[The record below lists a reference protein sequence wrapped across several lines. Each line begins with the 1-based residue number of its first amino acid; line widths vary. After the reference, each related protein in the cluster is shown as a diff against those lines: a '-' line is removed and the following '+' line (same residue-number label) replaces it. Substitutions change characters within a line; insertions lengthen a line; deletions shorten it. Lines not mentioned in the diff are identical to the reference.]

1 MTQASMIVETAKR
14 ELGYHEQGKNI
25 TKYAK
30 YFDDLRKQGIY
41 FYNYNKQGAEWCD
54 IFVDYLFAIN
64 FGPQAAMSM
73 LFQPER
79 SCGAGCKW
87 SAQYYKAHNRFDR
100 EPRFGDQIFFGRPG
114 NESHTGIVIAVTPTN
129 IATIE
134 GNAGNQVRKNTYSRL
149 DSSIAGYGH
158 PMYNDKVT
166 TKGYTGGWPT
176 LPVKGYFQKGDKG
189 VGVTKMQ
196 NFLKWYDSNLLPK
209 YGADGDFGT
218 ETRNAVITFESREGI
233 KQDGKFGP
241 VCLAKAKEI
250 KR

>member
-1 MTQASMIVETAKR
+1 MTQAGMIVETAKR

-54 IFVDYLFAIN
+54 IFVDYLFATN

-87 SAQYYKAHNRFDR
+87 SAQYYKAHNRFDH
-100 EPRFGDQIFFGRPG
+100 EAKYGDQIFFGRCG
-114 NESHTGIVIAVTPTN
+114 NESHTGIVIGTTPTAV
-129 IATIE
+129 ITIE
-134 GNAGNQVRKNTYSRL
+134 GNSCNEVQKHTYSKTN
-149 DSSIAGYGH
+149 SSIAGYGH
-158 PMYNDKVT
+158 PLYNDKVEA
-166 TKGYTGGWPT
+166 KGYTGGWPV
-176 LPVKGYFQKGDKG
+176 LPTRGYFMKNDKG
-189 VGVTKMQ
+189 VNVQKMQ
-196 NFLKWYDSNLLPK
+196 NFLKWYDSNFMPK
-209 YGADGDFGT
+209 YGCDGKFGN
-218 ETRNAVITFESREGI
+218 ETLSAVISFEGREGI
-233 KQDGKFGP
+233 TTDGKFGP